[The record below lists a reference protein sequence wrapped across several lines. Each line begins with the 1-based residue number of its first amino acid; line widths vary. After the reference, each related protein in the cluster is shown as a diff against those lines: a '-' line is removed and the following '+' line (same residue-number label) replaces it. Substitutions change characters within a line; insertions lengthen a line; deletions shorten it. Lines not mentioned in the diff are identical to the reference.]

1 MSKLDELKKKGFT
14 SEVDVEVEI
23 IHYDWNLEKFT
34 NNVPRNSEKIKAMM
48 RSTTARVPFVN
59 FNSWLLLYKGV
70 DIDSLTPTDLD
81 LYFDEYKM
89 YYLSMNADGRLSI
102 EFSEYLLEDNFN
114 SEVKEY
120 TGVVSSLNVVDV
132 SKHITIGNV
141 LGVDVSHTSNLIV
154 QRAKSILGDNGND
167 QYRRN

>member
-23 IHYDWNLEKFT
+23 IHYDWNLDKFT
-34 NNVPRNSEKIKAMM
+34 NDVPRNSEKIKAMM

-59 FNSWLLLYKGV
+59 FNIWLLLYKGV
-70 DIDSLTPTDLD
+70 NVDSITTADLD
-81 LYFDEYKM
+81 LYFNEYKM
-89 YYLSMNADGRLSI
+89 YYLSMNAEGRLSK

-120 TGVVSSLNVVDV
+120 TGISSGLNVVDV

-154 QRAKSILGDNGND
+154 QRAKSILGDIDND
-167 QYRRN
+167 QYSRN